1 MDKDTSSQT
10 ARNAGAAAGSPE
22 RSAKRRKQLTC
33 GLIGCSALLGLLVVL
48 TPVLATIFVPTLVE
62 ELHAAK
68 HERAAL
74 EIGKLLAAVDQY
86 TVDKGAPPQTLEQL
100 LELRPSGQPYI
111 EGALPLDP
119 WENAYVY
126 FAPTGGA
133 APRIVSYGGDGEP
146 GGDDRAKAD
155 IDSAELKR

>member
-1 MDKDTSSQT
+1 MDKDTSSQPG
-10 ARNAGAAAGSPE
+10 RNAGAAAGSPE

-33 GLIGCSALLGLLVVL
+33 GLIGCSALLGLLIVL

-68 HERAAL
+68 HERAVL
-74 EIGKLLAAVDQY
+74 QIRTLLAAVEQY
-86 TVDKGAPPQTLEQL
+86 SADTGAPPQTLDQL
-100 LELRPSGQPYI
+100 LELGPSGKPYI

-119 WENAYVY
+119 WEHAYVY

-155 IDSAELKR
+155 IDSAELQR

>member
-1 MDKDTSSQT
+1 MDTDNSSQPV
-10 ARNAGAAAGSPE
+10 RSGGAAGSPE
-22 RSAKRRKQLTC
+22 RSSKRRKQLTC
-33 GLIGCSALLGLLVVL
+33 GLVGCSVLLGLLVVL

-62 ELHAAK
+62 ELHAAQ
-68 HERAAL
+68 HERAVL
-74 EIGKLLAAVDQY
+74 DIRKLLAAVEQY
-86 TVDKGAPPQTLEQL
+86 SADKGAPPESLEQL
-100 LELRPSGQPYI
+100 LELGPSGKPYI

-146 GGDDRAKAD
+146 GGDVRAKAD
-155 IDSAELKR
+155 IDSAELQR